1 MKMFNPFTLKDLRR
15 KKNLTQK
22 EVADAIGMTMSSI
35 SRFEVEGTL
44 PVGEPLKKLITF
56 FELDEAEVMAH
67 IDTQTQAASEPP
79 ARYNTDSGT
88 HPLLEQYRVLLES
101 QQRMVEAQAKTIDT
115 LNGVI
120 DRLTNSIT
128 PNSPQQ

>member
-1 MKMFNPFTLKDLRR
+1 MSINLNLKDLRK

-22 EVADAIGMTMSSI
+22 EVADAIGMTYSSI
-35 SRFEVEGTL
+35 SRFEIDGTL
-44 PVGEPLKKLITF
+44 PVGEPLKKLIAF

-67 IDTQTQAASEPP
+67 IDSQTQAASEPP
-79 ARYNTDSGT
+79 ARYNTESGT
-88 HPLLEQYRVLLES
+88 HPLLEPYRILLES
-101 QQRMVEAQAKTIDT
+101 QQRVMDAQAKTIDT

-128 PNSPQQ
+128 PNSPKS

>member
-1 MKMFNPFTLKDLRR
+1 LNIKDLR
-15 KKNLTQK
+15 KKKFVSQEHLAK
-22 EVADAIGMTMSSI
+22 VIGVTKQSI
-35 SRFEVEGTL
+35 SRYENEGAL
-44 PVGEPLKKLITF
+44 PQGEALKKLIEF
-56 FELDEAEVMAH
+56 FELDINEVMETVAA
-67 IDTQTQAASEPP
+67 QSAASEPP

-120 DRLTNSIT
+120 DRLTSSIT
-128 PNSPQQ
+128 PQQ